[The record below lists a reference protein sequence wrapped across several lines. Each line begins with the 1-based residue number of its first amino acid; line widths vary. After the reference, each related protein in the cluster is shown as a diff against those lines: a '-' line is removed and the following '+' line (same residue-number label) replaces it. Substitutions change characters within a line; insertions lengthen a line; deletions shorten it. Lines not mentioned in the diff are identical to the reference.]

1 MDHSKAIRY
10 WEYMA
15 SDNPTEKT
23 AKVNPQ
29 NDFTDFDAEFIMKY
43 ANETS
48 ELLDL
53 ASGTGMAL
61 NKYYKRVGHVDAV
74 EMFPEFTK
82 FIAKSPNINIF
93 NESITDFVS
102 SKKYDIVLMFGI
114 VQYFNEDE
122 MKNLYIKYKNYL
134 KPTGKLIIKNQFGV
148 KEDVTVSGISK
159 ELNKPYYSQYRHLDK
174 EVNTLKSLEF
184 DPVIVT
190 DIYPPEANRW
200 DNTHFYA
207 IVASLPR
214 TVEYVRHN

>member
-15 SDNPTEKT
+15 NSNPTEKT

-29 NDFTDFDAEFIMKY
+29 NDFTDFDAKFIMEH
-43 ANETS
+43 ADGTS

-82 FIAKSPNINIF
+82 FIAKSPNIDIF

-114 VQYFNEDE
+114 VQYFNENE
-122 MKNLYIKYKNYL
+122 MKVLYSKYKNYL

-148 KEDVTVSGISK
+148 KEDVEVSGFSK

-174 EVNTLKSLEF
+174 EVNTLKSLGF
-184 DPVIVT
+184 DPVVVT

-214 TVEYVRHN
+214 TGEHLRLN